1 MVESQTAEPKNP
13 DVVVVGAG
21 VGGLAAALALGR
33 QGRSVLL
40 VERDDTPPPADAAD
54 AFAWDRR
61 GAPQVRHSHAFLAR
75 LRNLL
80 RDRWPDV
87 LEQVLAAGATE
98 LRFAESMPETIEDRA
113 PVAGDDDLVGLAC
126 RRTTLEWVLRRAAL
140 AEDQVA
146 LHHGEAVVGL
156 VGEPRG
162 RAGGDPAPPP
172 TVTGVRLAGGDVL
185 AAPLVVVAGGR
196 RGELPAW
203 FAELGAE
210 LPEKVEDTGIVYL
223 SRFFRLRPGAEVP
236 VTAGLAA
243 GDLGFLKYGVFPGDD
258 RTFSLTLAVP
268 THDVELRRR
277 LLEPDAFLA
286 AARAVPA
293 TAAWADADRAD
304 PTTDVH
310 VMGGLVN
317 RRRWFLDQQGE
328 PRVLGVHAVGDAHT
342 CTNPL
347 YGRGCS
353 LAVVHAALLA
363 DADAAHPDDPRAR
376 ALAYEAASAEQVLP
390 WYRAAVAQD
399 RDARAAAAEA
409 TAASP
414 GAGGG
419 GASGGGSGAA
429 GGGATGDGAGDRA
442 RDGEV
447 AGGAGGA
454 AHDEAAGD
462 RRSMLRSLVRDGLL
476 PASRVDPVVF
486 RATVRSFNLLE
497 PPQALVA
504 DAEVTGRVLAVWQ
517 ARDQRPPEPPQGP
530 ERAELL
536 ALLP

>member
-1 MVESQTAEPKNP
+1 MVESQTAEAKDA

-33 QGRSVLL
+33 QGRSVRL
-40 VERDDTPPPADAAD
+40 VERDDTPPPTDAAD

-98 LRFAESMPETIEDRA
+98 LRFAESMPETIEDRT
-113 PVAGDDDLVGLAC
+113 PVPGDEDLVGLAC

-140 AEDQVA
+140 AEDRVA

-156 VGEPRG
+156 VGEA
-162 RAGGDPAPPP
+162 RAPGSEGPEAPP
-172 TVTGVRLAGGDVL
+172 TVTGVRLAGGEVL

-203 FAELGAE
+203 FARLGVE

-236 VTAGLAA
+236 ATAGLAA

-268 THDVELRRR
+268 THDTELRRR
-277 LLEPDAFLA
+277 LLDPDAFLA

-293 TAAWADADRAD
+293 TAAWAEAGRAD

-317 RRRWFLDQQGE
+317 RRRWFLDQHGE

-353 LAVVHAALLA
+353 LAVVQAALLA
-363 DADAAHPDDPRAR
+363 DADAAHPDDPRGR
-376 ALAYEAASAEQVLP
+376 AIAYEAASAEQVLP

-399 RDARAAAAEA
+399 RDARAAAEA
-409 TAASP
+409 T
-414 GAGGG
+414 
-419 GASGGGSGAA
+419 
-429 GGGATGDGAGDRA
+429 
-442 RDGEV
+442 
-447 AGGAGGA
+447 AGGAGGGDEGA
-454 AHDEAAGD
+454 AASGEARGGETGGD
-462 RRSMLRSLVRDGLL
+462 GRSMLRSLVRDGLL

-517 ARDQRPPEPPQGP
+517 ARDQRPPEPPLGP
-530 ERAELL
+530 DRDELL
-536 ALLP
+536 TLLP